1 MKLHFIK
8 SPLALSLVLSLIAT
22 GCLKDKAFDNGEIQ
36 SVHSTV
42 TNPKIVEIRLTATSI
57 RNVLSL
63 SFASSPNDTVVD
75 VIPVNLATPD
85 VAPEDLHVT
94 LVQNNTIVDD
104 YNVANTDTT
113 VTPTNPNPTGVVT
126 HYLVPTLFS
135 VINPGGVVIIPKG
148 SHTGYLQI
156 KFKPADFLGSTY
168 ALGFSIGKVDESGY
182 TISGNNQNGMV
193 VINIKNEYDGNYHVS
208 GVRIHPTLG
217 PFPFDYDE
225 DLNTTSANSVD
236 GAVLADLGEGLNIVI
251 NPDNSVT
258 LSGDSRS
265 VFPQAGKENKYDPA
279 TKTFTLN
286 YYYNSAAPRLIN
298 ETLVKN

>member
-8 SPLALSLVLSLIAT
+8 SPLALILVLSIIAT

-42 TNPKIVEIRLTATSI
+42 TNPKIVEIKLTAANVK
-57 RNVLSL
+57 NVLSL
-63 SFASSPNDTVVD
+63 SFAASPNDTVVSI
-75 VIPVNLATPD
+75 IPVNLATPD
-85 VAPEDLHVT
+85 VAPQDIHVT
-94 LVQNNTIVDD
+94 LVPNDVIVSD
-104 YNVANTDTT
+104 YNLAHTDTT
-113 VTPTNPNPTGVVT
+113 GPNATGVVT
-126 HYLVPTLFS
+126 HYLVPTLYS
-135 VINPGGVVIIPKG
+135 VVNPGGVVIIPKG

-168 ALGFSIGKVDESGY
+168 AVGFSIGKVDEAGY
-182 TISGNNQNGMV
+182 TISGNSQNGMV

-225 DLNTTSANSVD
+225 DMNTTSANSID
-236 GAVLADLGEGLNIVI
+236 GAALADLGEGLNIVV
-251 NPDNSVT
+251 NPDNTVT
-258 LSGDSRS
+258 LSGDSRD
-265 VFPQAGKENKYDPA
+265 VFPQAGKENKYDPV

-286 YYYNSAAPRLIN
+286 YYYNTAAPRLIN